1 MQASSP
7 WIINRFSLVIDQ
19 SRHTDCGP
27 DMRYR
32 LGLDLGA
39 NSLGWAVL
47 KLPAGRSRKE
57 LEPVEIV
64 ATGVRIFEAGVEGD
78 IEQGKDSSRGAVRRE
93 ARQPRR
99 QNWRRQYR
107 KANVFGMLQ
116 SLKLLPPTSD
126 RKAETR
132 DEAIKS
138 LDLSLTGKWCP
149 AEDVEA
155 HQKLPYL
162 LRAAALQQ
170 LLSPEELGR
179 ALYHLNQRRGFHPN
193 RKTDKADD
201 EEAGKVYSG
210 ISTTD
215 EARRDPNN
223 PDRLRTLAEL
233 MRDEF
238 HLRNGTFQVSS
249 ERADSPTIRR
259 FRGRFVSRTAY
270 RDEFCEIRDA
280 QKGLGAALTDAE
292 WARIERAM
300 FNQRPLKSQR
310 NLVGRCT
317 LETEKQRRR
326 CTIAVSAFQEF
337 RLLQTVNHLRIRLSE
352 KSERGLE
359 PEERALL
366 IDHLMRD
373 GDLPLKSRRKK
384 GEEQA
389 GPSVTSLLKL
399 PKGAKL
405 SVQTFHDDN
414 DDDGETRL
422 VGHRTNAKLA
432 PIFGNR
438 WWKLSESD
446 RDQIILQVLH
456 VTNPDTLAAWAM
468 NRWGLSSDKAEQL
481 KKVSLEDGYGSL
493 SLHAIQKLLPHLRA
507 GMSYAEARQKEY
519 PESLQPKEPLEKLP
533 PVNDWNSDI
542 RNPAVIRALSEVRKV
557 VNTLIAK
564 YGRPEQIHI
573 ELARDL
579 KRSRKDRKK
588 IFDQNEENRKRRE
601 RAKES
606 ILSDLKRSNPTRSD
620 IEKWLLAEECNW
632 QCPYTGKQISPH
644 SLLVDSLFDV
654 EHIYPRKYLD
664 DSLAN
669 KTLCDHDFNRN
680 RKKDRLPS
688 ECLTGPELEEV
699 LARVRRF
706 KSDRSEGKLKR
717 FSAEEVPED
726 FVSRQLNDTRYNS
739 TLAADFLGTLYGG
752 RNNAQNEQCIVTPTG
767 KLTWMLRR
775 GWGLDSIISGTD
787 QKDRDD
793 HRHHAIDA
801 ICIGMSSHKV
811 IHNVS
816 NLAAKPHLPG
826 GRFNEFL
833 HSLDAPWS
841 EFLTQAEASINSILV
856 SHRPTRTIAGPLHA
870 ETNYSK
876 PFVIPS
882 TEPLSLTKSGKPA
895 KAKPPAF
902 VHRVRKSLD
911 KLTEKEIR
919 GDQIVDPHVRE
930 AVQKKFDEL
939 CAKATTKAGRLPSNL
954 WSDPAKRDNFPRLL
968 PSSDVAAKRNAE
980 GRESS
985 GSPIFKVRLSIDTK
999 PRVVGAGVRAR
1010 YVASGKDSNYATML
1024 YAVLDAD
1031 GQELRWEHEIIT
1043 RREAYHRLSMNGGGR
1058 KISRNLRKQG
1068 QASIPAPA
1076 TEEPAPERVL
1086 IPRTTEELLAMDNPP
1101 FKLKPGQVV
1110 RYLFT
1115 LVKNDMVQLD
1125 GPDGGPTLYRI
1136 QKLSESEIQLCE
1148 HTRTTI
1154 TNADRTTWNR
1164 IQSLETIRK
1173 RDIQKVKISPIGKTA
1188 GE

>member
-1 MQASSP
+1 M
-7 WIINRFSLVIDQ
+7 I
-19 SRHTDCGP
+19 
-27 DMRYR
+27 MRYR

-47 KLPAGRSRKE
+47 KLPAGKNRKE
-57 LEPVEIV
+57 SDPDEII

-78 IEQGKDSSRGAVRRE
+78 IEQGKDSSRGATRRE

-107 KANVFGMLQ
+107 KAKVFGLMQ

-132 DEAIKS
+132 DDAITE
-138 LDLSLTGKWCP
+138 LDLALTQKWCP
-149 AEDVEA
+149 KGDVEA

-162 LRAAALQQ
+162 LRAAALQE

-179 ALYHLNQRRGFHPN
+179 ALYHLNQRRGFNPN

-215 EARRDPNN
+215 EARRDPSQ
-223 PDRLRTLAEL
+223 PDRLRTLAEFV
-233 MRDEF
+233 RDEF
-238 HLRNGTFQVSS
+238 HLRDGTFEITS
-249 ERADSPTIRR
+249 ERSDSPTRRRIRR
-259 FRGRFVSRTAY
+259 RYTARTMY
-270 RDEFCEIRDA
+270 RDEFCQIRDA
-280 QKGLGAALTDAE
+280 QKQLGAKLSDAD

-310 NLVGRCT
+310 HLVGRCT
-317 LETEKQRRR
+317 LELNKAGKGRRR

-359 PEERALL
+359 PAERALL
-366 IDHLMRD
+366 IEHLMRD

-384 GEEQA
+384 GEDQPCA
-389 GPSVTSLLKL
+389 SVTSLLKL

-405 SVQTFHDDN
+405 SVQTFHNEDEDDG
-414 DDDGETRL
+414 GETRL
-422 VGHRTNAKLA
+422 VGQRTNAKLA
-432 PIFGNR
+432 PLFGSR
-438 WWKLSESD
+438 WWTIAESD

-456 VTNPDTLAAWAM
+456 QSNPEALAAWAM
-468 NRWGLSSDKAEQL
+468 ARWELSSDKAQL
-481 KKVSLEDGYGSL
+481 LRKVSLEDGYGSL
-493 SLHAIQKLLPHLRA
+493 SLHAINRLLPHLRN
-507 GMSYAEARQKEY
+507 GLSYAEARLNEY
-519 PESLQPKEPLEKLP
+519 PNSNKPRAAQEKLP

-606 ILSDLKRSNPTRSD
+606 ILRDLKRSNPSRSD

-664 DSLAN
+664 DSFAN
-669 KTLCDHDFNRN
+669 KTLCDHEFNRN
-680 RKKDRLPS
+680 RKKDRLPA
-688 ECLTGPELEEV
+688 ECLSGPELEEV

-706 KSDRSEGKLKR
+706 KTDKPEAKLKR
-717 FSAEEVPED
+717 FAAEEVSED
-726 FVSRQLNDTRYNS
+726 FVARQLNDTRYNS

-752 RNNAQNEQCIVTPTG
+752 RINARGEQCIVTPTG
-767 KLTWMLRR
+767 NLTWMLRR

-787 QKDRDD
+787 QKNRDD

-801 ICIGMSSHKV
+801 ICIGMSSHKE
-811 IHNVS
+811 INKVS
-816 NLAAKPHLPG
+816 ELASKPHLPG

-833 HSLDAPWS
+833 NSLDTPWK

-876 PFVIPS
+876 PFVIPNS
-882 TEPLSLTKSGKPA
+882 DPPSLTKSGKPA
-895 KAKPPAF
+895 KAKPPTI

-911 KLTEKEIR
+911 KLTEKEIQ
-919 GDQIVDPHVRE
+919 GDQIVDPNVRR
-930 AVQKKFDEL
+930 AVQQKFDEL

-954 WSDPAKRDNFPRLL
+954 WNDQSKIENFPRLL
-968 PSSDVAAKRNAE
+968 PSSDLAAKRKAK
-980 GRESS
+980 GAASC
-985 GSPIFKVRLSIDTK
+985 GSPIFKVRLSTDTK
-999 PRVVGAGVRAR
+999 PRVIGTGVRLR
-1010 YVASGKDSNYATML
+1010 YVASGKDSNYASMV
-1024 YAVLDAD
+1024 YAILDPD

-1043 RREAYHRLSMNGGGR
+1043 RRDAYQRLSANGGG
-1058 KISRNLRKQG
+1058 KKVSRNLRKQG
-1068 QASIPAPA
+1068 KASAPPEA
-1076 TEEPAPERVL
+1076 TTEPAPERVL
-1086 IPRTTEELLAMDNPP
+1086 IPRTTEELLAMDTPP
-1101 FKLKPGQVV
+1101 FKLKPGQTV

-1115 LVKNDMVQLD
+1115 LVKNDMVRLE
-1125 GPDGGPTLYRI
+1125 GPDGSLTLYRI

-1164 IQSLETIRK
+1164 ITSLETFRK
-1173 RDIQKVKISPIGKTA
+1173 RGVKKVRVSPIGEIT
-1188 GE
+1188 EE